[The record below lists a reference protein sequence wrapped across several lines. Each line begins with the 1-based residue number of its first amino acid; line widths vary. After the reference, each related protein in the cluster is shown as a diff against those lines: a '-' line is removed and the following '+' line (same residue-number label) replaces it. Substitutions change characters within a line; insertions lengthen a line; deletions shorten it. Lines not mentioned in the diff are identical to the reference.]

1 MLQLFKHGIDRQ
13 CLLVCAADDPS
24 PCGVAC
30 CLLLPSTRHALQISD
45 LPARELVPGDVVELA
60 TGDKVPADL
69 RLVQCRTA
77 TLRAEQASLTGEPQ
91 AVLKSTEPVGDAQC
105 ELQVGPGVVQG
116 RGMRSV
122 QAGAAGHLSWGAAGA
137 CNCCVPRCCCSF
149 LKVVMWQNDR
159 AQRLGSCTM
168 AMSM

>member
-105 ELQVGPGVVQG
+105 ELQVGPGVLQG

-122 QAGAAGHLSWGAAGA
+122 QAGAAEHLSWGAGRGMQLLCPGVAA
-137 CNCCVPRCCCSF
+137 PF
-149 LKVVMWQNDR
+149 FKVVMWQNDQ
-159 AQRLGSCTM
+159 AQRLGRCTM